1 MGANRHGMVPKALTV
16 ALLLA
21 LVALAG
27 CSSSTDD
34 GSTGSGGSGSA
45 SAYVKDKPSEDFRE
59 VHLVFTQ
66 VSVHRSGGSG
76 DDGSDN
82 GTATNSTGTAT
93 GVSTTVGNT
102 TVSASATA
110 SATATSSAQE
120 AGWIVVFSDP
130 TGVDV
135 DLLNTTGA
143 KAAFLGEA
151 DLAAGHYQ
159 QVRVTVK
166 EAYGVYENGT
176 RANITVSSGTVKSVK
191 SFDVESGK
199 ETRITID
206 LDLDRSLHQQGNG
219 EWRLSPVIGKTSAAV
234 VDDEDSGE
242 EQAQPGDVETVPES
256 A

>member
-1 MGANRHGMVPKALTV
+1 MAPKALPV
-16 ALLLA
+16 ALLLLA
-21 LVALAG
+21 AALAG
-27 CSSSTDD
+27 CSSSTSDD
-34 GSTGSGGSGSA
+34 GSSSGGTGSA
-45 SAYVKDKPSEDFRE
+45 SAYVKDKPSDDFRE

-66 VSVHRSGGSG
+66 VSVHRSAAGSENET
-76 DDGSDN
+76 ST
-82 GTATNSTGTAT
+82 TAAGTAT

-102 TVSASATA
+102 TISASATA
-110 SATATSSAQE
+110 SATATSTAQE
-120 AGWIVVFSDP
+120 AGWVVVFSDAA
-130 TGVDV
+130 GVDV

-176 RANITVSSGTVKSVK
+176 RADITVSSGTVKSVK
-191 SFDVESGK
+191 SFEVESGK

-206 LDLDRSLHQQGNG
+206 LDLERSLHQQGNG
-219 EWRLSPVIGKTSAAV
+219 QWRMSPVIGKTSAAV

-242 EQAQPGDVETVPES
+242 EQAQPGDVEDVPES